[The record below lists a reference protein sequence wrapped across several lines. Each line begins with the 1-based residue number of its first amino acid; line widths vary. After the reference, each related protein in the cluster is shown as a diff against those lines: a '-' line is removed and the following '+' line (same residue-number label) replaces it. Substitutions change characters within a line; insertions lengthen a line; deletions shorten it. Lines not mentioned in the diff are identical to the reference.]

1 MSSYF
6 YSTIQSTQTSA
17 VGVVTAAYSLSVLAE
32 VPSSPER
39 LGRSYT
45 KPQHMSAPH
54 RTDRV
59 HTSWG
64 HKVPT
69 SVIHTVYRLHLPVVL
84 KLGFKSSSSATDIH
98 GSLHSHSTCSAPPEI
113 LVKGSWGL
121 FISEQTVQWNS
132 NMSRIWLQALFIC
145 KPRFHHWLTC
155 LHWLLINELQKFV
168 MHESFIW
175 AGVTQ
180 TAGFPRDLRTPRG
193 AELKVERDHPSAA
206 SQSPDSLTDLWPF
219 GNDRRVHNCSANA
232 HQQGGH
238 RGVEVPRRI
247 TQTTKKH
254 AV

>member
-1 MSSYF
+1 
-6 YSTIQSTQTSA
+6 
-17 VGVVTAAYSLSVLAE
+17 
-32 VPSSPER
+32 
-39 LGRSYT
+39 
-45 KPQHMSAPH
+45 MSAPH

-64 HKVPT
+64 DKVPT

-84 KLGFKSSSSATDIH
+84 KLALKSFSSATDIH
-98 GSLHSHSTCSAPPEI
+98 GSLHSHSTCSAPPE
-113 LVKGSWGL
+113 SWRSSGL
-121 FISEQTVQWNS
+121 SERVMRFIHS

-145 KPRFHHWLTC
+145 KARFHHWLTC

-193 AELKVERDHPSAA
+193 AELKVERHPSAA

-219 GNDRRVHNCSANA
+219 GNDRRIHNCSANA
-232 HQQGGH
+232 HQQGGQG
-238 RGVEVPRRI
+238 GVEVPHRI